1 MSGLSKIYNNMDQLT
16 FRFPFSKKY
25 YEQDYYVSS
34 NNFSAFKL
42 IDEWPEWPGKW
53 LNIYGAKGS
62 GKTHL
67 SKILE
72 NKIKKSRLISA
83 NKINNNIIKDLN
95 TEIKKDKNM
104 NYIKYEILNPL
115 IEHIVQQLYPYFIKM
130 IIIVIIFFILIIFII
145 ILNLRIIY
153 T

>member
-1 MSGLSKIYNNMDQLT
+1 MT
-16 FRFPFSKKY
+16 F
-25 YEQDYYVSS
+25 DI
-34 NNFSAFKL
+34 L
-42 IDEWPEWPGKW
+42 I
-53 LNIYGAKGS
+53 
-62 GKTHL
+62 
-67 SKILE
+67 
-72 NKIKKSRLISA
+72 
-83 NKINNNIIKDLN
+83 NNIIKDVN

-115 IEHIVQQLYPYFIKM
+115 VEHIVQQLYPYFIKM